1 MAGGGGAGGYRSST
15 ALSVEFGTA
24 YTVTVGAGG
33 ASITHLVTT
42 QHVIPVQTR
51 YLVPLHPLEVVVVQ
65 AETLL
70 VKMVARAVVVGVD
83 IKLLEVLEIHH
94 QPVHPKEITV
104 GQEMLLVVGTVAV
117 VEVEQGGWCNRH
129 GVWKWRSRDCFFDNW
144 NLSHSG
150 RWGWWGH

>member
-1 MAGGGGAGGYRSST
+1 
-15 ALSVEFGTA
+15 
-24 YTVTVGAGG
+24 
-33 ASITHLVTT
+33 
-42 QHVIPVQTR
+42 
-51 YLVPLHPLEVVVVQ
+51 VVVVQ

-117 VEVEQGGWCNRH
+117 VEVEQGRLVQQARRLEMAEQGLLLR
-129 GVWKWRSRDCFFDNW
+129 
-144 NLSHSG
+144 
-150 RWGWWGH
+150 